1 MQSRFHRLVWER
13 EPIHHLQMCVPQRI
27 RYLVSPK
34 VIRPAGCCMR
44 ERTTSFERVQ
54 TLVRQMLGCASAL
67 KEEQDANAFARAP
80 HVRCCASPPA
90 LRLSNTHSCWVSI
103 ATCFV
108 SGRSVFAIILRLTTA
123 CRGRTVDW
131 ESYCRRC
138 CWTAS
143 VLRRAQE
150 LIRLWSRLCAYRA
163 YLGTTP
169 MLPWMWRRRP

>member
-67 KEEQDANAFARAP
+67 KEEQIRGRVRSCPPCSLLCLPARVAAVQ
-80 HVRCCASPPA
+80 HTQLLDLHCNLLREWSVRLCY
-90 LRLSNTHSCWVSI
+90 HSSLHN
-103 ATCFV
+103 
-108 SGRSVFAIILRLTTA
+108 SVP
-123 CRGRTVDW
+123 GRTVDW

-143 VLRRAQE
+143 VLRRA
-150 LIRLWSRLCAYRA
+150 RA
-163 YLGTTP
+163 YPSLVSF
-169 MLPWMWRRRP
+169 MCLPSLPGY